1 MEYIKISLGDY
12 PRYEELLLKRDKVKK
27 EAEYYN
33 AAYLR
38 EFGSYILDIFR
49 IKIDCIALKKKI
61 TYCQI
66 AVNRGEPFDIEKIS
80 KLVDREMTSYRDE
93 LKKLT
98 LSHTSVVNATKVTE
112 YDLIKIKKIYKD
124 IAKSIHPDI
133 NPKTA
138 GDEELSDLWDQV
150 AKAYRMNDL
159 ARLEE
164 LQVLVLKALKD
175 KGMESEPIAVDNID
189 EKIAKLEAEI
199 ENILNTDPYNY
210 RFLLNDKDAIEEKK
224 KEYEDTLEEYKRYKD
239 DLQKIMMNMIGG
251 QL

>member
-12 PRYEELLLKRDKVKK
+12 PRYEELLLKRDKIRK
-27 EAEYYN
+27 EAEQYN

-38 EFGSYILDIFR
+38 KFGSYILDIFR
-49 IKIDCIALKKKI
+49 LKIECISLKKKI

-66 AVNRGEPFDIEKIS
+66 AVNRGEPFDMDKIS
-80 KLVDREMTSYRDE
+80 RQVEREMTSYKDD
-93 LKKLT
+93 LKKLI
-98 LSHTSVVNATKVTE
+98 LSHKSVVNATRVTE
-112 YDLIKIKKIYKD
+112 YDLTRIKKIYKD

-138 GDEELSDLWDQV
+138 GDEELRDLWDQV
-150 AKAYRMNDL
+150 SVAYKSNDL
-159 ARLEE
+159 ERLEE
-164 LQVLVLKALKD
+164 LRILVLKALKD
-175 KGMESEPIAVDNID
+175 KGMESEPVAVDNID
-189 EKIAKLEAEI
+189 EKIGKLEAEI

-210 RFLLNDKDAIEEKK
+210 RFLLDDKDAVEEKK
-224 KEYEDTLEEYKRYKD
+224 KEFEDTLEEYRKYKD